1 MKRLTRFLMLVLGTS
16 LLCTGLV
23 LPISAT
29 EDTPTDPYTQMLI
42 DKGFPLSYA
51 KRLTE
56 LHYLHPAWEFEPL
69 LITELEPTYTWEY
82 VIGKETENPKTNLIN
97 KSDRY
102 AAYRHATN
110 TELYDSGWYQASP
123 EAVSYFMDPEN
134 FLNEK
139 DIFMFRDLTYTDA
152 VTEQSVEA
160 ALSGTFMS
168 HAALQDDVTY
178 AAYLVEVGK
187 QLNVDPL
194 HLAARLRQEQGTAGS
209 SPLIKGTCGDKLWY
223 YYENAIQ
230 TENDK
235 QILAPATGYTKEELL
250 AYNGYYNYFNIGAA
264 GTGYFAIYLGAMK
277 EATKGTAEM
286 AEAWGGNA
294 AWDTPAKAIYG
305 GAYKLTHKY
314 VGDYQNTLY
323 LQKFNVDPR
332 SSRNFWGQYMQNV
345 GATVTE
351 ARTAFNSLYASDCLE
366 LPYHFL
372 IPVFAGKPESH
383 PDPAGGTC
391 DTYAA
396 ADTLVHTEAR
406 LTSPDQTEPLMDNV
420 LFVQDLHVTRGES
433 LTLGLNCHAT
443 LAYDA
448 LLLRING
455 TLTEVQTAHDG
466 TATPTLLPD
475 HAADPYPNTL
485 TFDCATLSEGEYTLA
500 VYGRLASPGKSCPHH
515 LLAVIELHVD
525 PEPETTTEE
534 ITTEEP
540 TTEEP
545 TTEEPTTEEPTT
557 EAVTTAPPKDTE
569 KDSAPPT
576 QEQTT
581 APSAG
586 ETPTYGP
593 GAAQGQNGCKV
604 LVPLSLPLGLMAA
617 WLAFKKKK

>member
-1 MKRLTRFLMLVLGTS
+1 MKQLTRFLMLVLGTA
-16 LLCTGLV
+16 LLCTGLI

-42 DKGFPLSYA
+42 DKGFPRSYA
-51 KRLTE
+51 QKLTE

-69 LITELEPTYTWEY
+69 PVTELEPTYTWEY

-110 TELYDSGWYQASP
+110 TELYDSGWFQASP

-168 HAALQDDVTY
+168 HAVLQDDVTY
-178 AAYLVEVGK
+178 AAYLVEIGK

-194 HLAARLRQEQGTAGS
+194 HLAARLRQEQGTAGN

-230 TENDK
+230 AENDK

-372 IPVFAGKPESH
+372 IPVFAGKPERN
-383 PDPAGGTC
+383 PDPAGGAC

-396 ADTLVHTEAR
+396 ADTLVHTEAT
-406 LTSPDQTEPLMDNV
+406 LTSPVTAGPSMDGV
-420 LFVQDLHVTRGES
+420 LYVQDLHVIRGES
-433 LTLGLNCHAT
+433 LRVALSAHAT
-443 LAYDA
+443 LVYDT

-455 TLTEVQTAHDG
+455 TLTEAQTAHDG
-466 TATPTLLPD
+466 TVTPSLLPN
-475 HAADPYPNTL
+475 HAADPYPNSL
-485 TFDCATLSEGEYTLA
+485 TFDCAALPEGDYTLA
-500 VYGRLASPGKSCPHH
+500 VYGRLGNPGKSCPHH
-515 LLAVIELHVD
+515 LLAVIKLHVD
-525 PEPETTTEE
+525 PVPETTTEE

-545 TTEEPTTEEPTT
+545 TTEQPTTEQPTT
-557 EAVTTAPPKDTE
+557 ETVTTTPPKDTE
-569 KDSAPPT
+569 KEPTPPT
-576 QEQTT
+576 GEQT
-581 APSAG
+581 AGPSTG

-593 GAAQGQNGCKV
+593 GAAQGQNSCKS
-604 LVPLSLPLGLMAA
+604 LVSLSLPLGLMAA
-617 WLAFKKKK
+617 WLVCKKKK